1 MRKLAA
7 YPRQN
12 ELAEALNEIGK
23 LERTVFVL
31 SYWLDPALQK
41 RVRRGLNKGE
51 SVYRLARAVAIG
63 QEGEMREREL
73 YDQMNRASCL
83 TRSR

>member
-12 ELAEALNEIGK
+12 ELAEALNEVGK
-23 LERTVFVL
+23 LERTAFVL
-31 SYWLDPALQK
+31 NYWLDPALQQ

-51 SVYRLARAVAIG
+51 SIY
-63 QEGEMREREL
+63 
-73 YDQMNRASCL
+73 
-83 TRSR
+83 